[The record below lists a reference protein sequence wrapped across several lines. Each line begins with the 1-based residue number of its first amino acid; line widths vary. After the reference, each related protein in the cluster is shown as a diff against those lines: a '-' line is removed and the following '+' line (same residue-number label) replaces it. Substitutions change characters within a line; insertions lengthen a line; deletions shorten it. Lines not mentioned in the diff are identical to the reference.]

1 MCERAVTD
9 VKIQS
14 EFKQEEVKSKLTQI
28 DQTSTLLDNIV
39 ASSFAVSNSQMMNEI
54 DEAKQILEKVKRECD
69 ISGLYSRCLKVSM
82 PMSLITFKL
91 DQTPKPFT
99 PDAVLLQSKVLPLKT
114 DKTNLEVE
122 KAQTFGVS

>member
-54 DEAKQILEKVKRECD
+54 DEAKLILEKVKRECD
-69 ISGLYSRCLKVSM
+69 ISGLYSRCLKYSM

-99 PDAVLLQSKVLPLKT
+99 PDAVLHQSKVLP
-114 DKTNLEVE
+114 
-122 KAQTFGVS
+122 A

>member
-1 MCERAVTD
+1 
-9 VKIQS
+9 
-14 EFKQEEVKSKLTQI
+14 
-28 DQTSTLLDNIV
+28 
-39 ASSFAVSNSQMMNEI
+39 
-54 DEAKQILEKVKRECD
+54 
-69 ISGLYSRCLKVSM
+69 
-82 PMSLITFKL
+82 MSLITFKL